1 MNGIRHAL
9 IVATDTYQDDGL
21 ERLKSPGQD
30 AVALAD
36 VLRDPEVGGFE
47 VEILRNEPAHVLN
60 RRVDDFFS
68 DRHREDSLLLHFSC
82 HGLKN
87 DSGELFFAAADTV
100 PRRLSSTAVSADFV
114 RRSMNE
120 GRARN
125 VVLFLDCCYGGAF
138 VTGMGT
144 RASGNANVFDS
155 FSEEAFDSGRG
166 WAVITASSAME
177 YSFEGT
183 ELADDRQVRP
193 SVFTRALAAGLA
205 SGEAD
210 LDADGRVS
218 VNELYDYVYDQVRR
232 ENPHQTPSRSFHLQ
246 GDVYLA
252 HSKRR
257 RTDTEGLPQA
267 LRSAVASP
275 DVFTRRGAVPELRDR
290 LQSPDPEI
298 AEVASQA
305 LHGLVL
311 NDIRSIADE
320 ASHALDEVAVRPS
333 PRALDFGRVV
343 QDSPAPHRRVQLL
356 GPALA
361 HECVPHPRE
370 PWIHVVEVTDGLDV
384 SVETA
389 RTGRLEGPLV
399 LEGRAGGAS
408 VSVRVEVVPAPVPAE
423 PAPTPAPRSTGGG
436 GGQAAV
442 SARPVSPAPPPVHR
456 PANGTASGPVVPG
469 PRAPDPGLRGSQV
482 PPTARSLAGFGQR
495 LAARTID
502 YVMVLFFAGAAVFAV
517 VLIASVLSAPSSSM
531 DTLADIVLVL
541 FFLGWG
547 VLLFFYD
554 WIFLRHLGATFGKM
568 LLRIRVVDAADGGRL
583 SRGQAA
589 GRAAVFG
596 LPQTI
601 AFLGQFVVF
610 FESFTAKGDPL
621 GQALHDSWAGT
632 VVVRDPPEEGH

>member
-9 IVATDTYQDDGL
+9 IIATDFYQSDGL
-21 ERLKSPGQD
+21 EHLMSPGQD
-30 AVALAD
+30 AVVLAD

-47 VEILRNEPAHVLN
+47 VEVLRNEPAHVLR
-60 RRVDDFFS
+60 RRVEDFFS

-87 DSGELFFAAADTV
+87 DSGELHFAAVDTL
-100 PRRLSSTAVSADFV
+100 PQRLSSTAVSADFV
-114 RRSMNE
+114 RRCMDE

-125 VVLFLDCCYGGAF
+125 AVLFLDCCYGGAF
-138 VTGMGT
+138 MTGMGT

-155 FSEEAFDSGRG
+155 FSAEAFASGSG

-183 ELADDRQVRP
+183 ELADDRQVRA

-218 VNELYDYVYDQVRR
+218 INELYDYVYDQVRR

-290 LQSPDPEI
+290 LQSPDREV
-298 AEVASQA
+298 AEVACQA

-333 PRALDFGRVV
+333 PRVLDFGRVV
-343 QDSPAPHRRVQLL
+343 QDSPAPHHRVQLL

-384 SVETA
+384 SVDTA

-399 LEGRAGGAS
+399 LEGRAGDAS
-408 VSVRVEVVPAPVPAE
+408 VSVRAEVVPAPVPAK
-423 PAPTPAPRSTGGG
+423 PVPSSAPRSTGGG
-436 GGQAAV
+436 GVQAA
-442 SARPVSPAPPPVHR
+442 APAPPVSPGPPPVHR

-469 PRAPDPGLRGSQV
+469 PRAPVLGTRGSQA
-482 PPTARSLAGFGQR
+482 PPTARSPAGFGER
-495 LAARTID
+495 LAARIID
-502 YVMVLFFAGAAVFAV
+502 YVVVLFFAVVAVFAV
-517 VLIASVLSAPSSSM
+517 LVVASILSAPTSSM
-531 DTLADIVLVL
+531 DTLADIVLGL

-568 LLRIRVVDAADGGRL
+568 LLRLRVVDAADGGRL
-583 SRGQAA
+583 SWGQAA

-601 AFLGQFVVF
+601 PFLGQLVVF
-610 FESFTAKGDPL
+610 FESLAAQGNPR

-632 VVVRDPPEEGH
+632 VVVRTPPDAGR